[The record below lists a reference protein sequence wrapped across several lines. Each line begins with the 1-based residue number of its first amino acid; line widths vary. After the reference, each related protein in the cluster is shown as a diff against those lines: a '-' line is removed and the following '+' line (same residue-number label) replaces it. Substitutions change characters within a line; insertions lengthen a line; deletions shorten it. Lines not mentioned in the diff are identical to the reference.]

1 MVFLTVSLDAYR
13 EAGFGVD
20 CHLKFH
26 ELRDKLTGRAG
37 WVKAPRSKI
46 GWTEQLL
53 YTLQGPFSTAERQKA
68 ANFRRRT
75 PADVEVA
82 SDQLAPVWTLTL
94 VEFMTGKA
102 PTPDE
107 LMSRKGTA

>member
-1 MVFLTVSLDAYR
+1 MQAEFRAHTPAAP
-13 EAGFGVD
+13 ETAAAA
-20 CHLKFH
+20 
-26 ELRDKLTGRAG
+26 RAG
-37 WVKAPRSKI
+37 PQQPIRQHLAARAVLH
-46 GWTEQLL
+46 T
-53 YTLQGPFSTAERQKA
+53 ERQKA
-68 ANFRRRT
+68 ENFRRRT

-82 SDQLAPVWTLTL
+82 SDQLAPVWTPTL